1 MSTSTTRQ
9 PIRWNAK
16 GKALIFT
23 GQCVL
28 GAMALLGFCSM
39 FILVFGGQ
47 P

>member
-1 MSTSTTRQ
+1 MSAPAARQ
-9 PIRWNAK
+9 PIRWNAR

-28 GAMALLGFCSM
+28 GAMAVLGFCSL
-39 FILVFGGQ
+39 FILTFGGQ